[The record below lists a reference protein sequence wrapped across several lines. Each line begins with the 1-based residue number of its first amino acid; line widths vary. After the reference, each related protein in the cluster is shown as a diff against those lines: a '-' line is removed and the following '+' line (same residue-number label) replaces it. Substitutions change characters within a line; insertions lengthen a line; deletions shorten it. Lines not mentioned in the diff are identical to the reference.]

1 MPRQLTW
8 SRRAAAAGLL
18 FLLAAIWLV
27 IALVHVDE
35 RQQVATGIGTGAAI
49 AAIALVV
56 VLTHRGS
63 GVVNFAAGSMAMYF
77 AYTYLGLRTEGK
89 LMIPPLP
96 NPLAPIEGIAH
107 KAGAHIRLPHWPT
120 MIKLGG
126 GSSLS
131 TPVAFV
137 ITLAVAVVMGCALYY
152 LVFRPLRN
160 ASELARAVASIGLL
174 ILFEAIVVLRFG
186 DQPQQLP
193 SVLPTSNVHFA
204 GVTAPQSYYDVA
216 LITVA
221 LAAGLWAG
229 MRYTRFGLATIA
241 AAEKEKAVVLLGYSP
256 DVLATANWVA
266 ASVIAALVGIFATPL
281 IGLTPTGIAFM
292 VVPALAA
299 ALLGGMSSFGIA
311 TISGLALGVAQALVS
326 FYGTR
331 SWYPKYGHGDAAT
344 PYPGIFQ
351 FIVLAVIL
359 LTLLL
364 RSRPLPMRGAPSRL
378 RLPRSVRPRHALPRT
393 AVMSVMAIAAML
405 TLPSAWRLG
414 LTNSVIGVMIALSVV
429 ILTGFVAQ
437 VSVAQL
443 SIAGVAAFVMAKI
456 AFNWGLAF
464 PIGPIIAI
472 AVATA
477 FSLLLALPALRIR
490 GVNLAIVTLAIV
502 EFVQNFVFQLA
513 TKGGS
518 VSGVNV
524 AAPRLFGLKFGPDD
538 PTKFRVIGDSS
549 AGQLPNP
556 FFGVFC
562 IIVAALVVLLVYWI
576 RRSGVGLRFLAVRS
590 NESASATSGV
600 NTVRTKL
607 LAFALSS
614 LVAGIAGVV
623 SAYRF
628 GSVTP
633 DYFGDVQ
640 SLTFFAF
647 AYLGGLGGVSGAVA
661 AGLFAPGG
669 IGVLMGS
676 EWFGI
681 PIQFTTLVGGIGLVL
696 TVVLNPDGIGPRLV
710 DDNLALWNKH
720 IAGRF
725 GLPRYPTS
733 GTSDPGI
740 ETESATVS
748 AAATIDPDSPAP
760 VPGSLLAAGSAPVE
774 TG

>member
-1 MPRQLTW
+1 MSQRLKPITG
-8 SRRAAAAGLL
+8 SRRALAGAL
-18 FLLAAIWLV
+18 LLALAAVWLV
-27 IALVHVDE
+27 IALVHANE

-63 GVVNFAAGSMAMYF
+63 GVVNFAAGSMTMYF
-77 AYTYLGLRTEGK
+77 AYTYLGLRTNGE

-107 KAGAHIRLPHWPT
+107 KAGAHLKLPHWPT
-120 MIKLGG
+120 MIRLNGHSG
-126 GSSLS
+126 LSS
-131 TPVAFV
+131 PVAFV
-137 ITLAVAVVMGCALYY
+137 ITLGVAVIVGYLLYY

-193 SVLPTSNVHFA
+193 AVLPSTNVRFA

-221 LAAGLWAG
+221 LAFVLWAG
-229 MRYTRFGLATIA
+229 MRYTRFGLATVA

-256 DVLATANWVA
+256 DALASANWVA
-266 ASVIAALVGIFATPL
+266 ACVIAALIGIFATPI
-281 IGLTPTGIAFM
+281 IGLDPTTMAFL

-299 ALLGGMSSFGIA
+299 ALLGGMSSFGVA
-311 TISGLALGVAQALVS
+311 TLAGLAFGVAEALVS

-351 FIVLAVIL
+351 GLVLAVIL
-359 LTLLL
+359 LTLVL
-364 RSRPLPMRGAPSRL
+364 RSRALPTRGAPSRL
-378 RLPRSVRPRHALPRT
+378 RLPRSVTPKHSVPRT
-393 AVMSVMAIAAML
+393 TVATVMAIAAML

-437 VSVAQL
+437 VSIAQL

-456 AFNWGLAF
+456 AADWGLGF
-464 PIGPIIAI
+464 PIGPIIAVL
-472 AVATA
+472 AAAA
-477 FSLLLALPALRIR
+477 FSMICAVPALRIR

-513 TKGGS
+513 TKGGT
-518 VSGVNV
+518 VDGVNV
-524 AAPRLFGLKFGPDD
+524 GAPRFLGLKFGPDD

-549 AGQLPNP
+549 SGQLPNP

-562 IIVAALVVLLVYWI
+562 IIVAALVVLMTYRI
-576 RRSGVGLRFLAVRS
+576 RRSSVGLRFLAVRS

-607 LAFALSS
+607 LAFSLSAI
-614 LVAGIAGVV
+614 VAGIAGVV

-628 GSVTP
+628 GSVAP
-633 DYFGDVQ
+633 SYFGDIQ
-640 SLTFFAF
+640 SITFFAF

-681 PIQFTTLVGGIGLVL
+681 PGEYTTLMGGIGLIL
-696 TVVLNPDGIGPRLV
+696 TVVLNPDGVGPRTV
-710 DDNLALWNKH
+710 ESNLALWNKLVAH
-720 IAGRF
+720 RFRPAGSSVHLEPEASAA
-725 GLPRYPTS
+725 GAGPGETS
-733 GTSDPGI
+733 GPLPAGPVSVAGTTSGD
-740 ETESATVS
+740 
-748 AAATIDPDSPAP
+748 
-760 VPGSLLAAGSAPVE
+760 AG
-774 TG
+774 